1 LDLNSFY
8 PEHLQPEAVFKEKHG
23 VMRPYAGAC
32 YTSPYLIDDSE
43 DKPSNPTLTNAEECF
58 PNYSNWKNQSEK
70 VEYKGR
76 G

>member
-1 LDLNSFY
+1 
-8 PEHLQPEAVFKEKHG
+8 
-23 VMRPYAGAC
+23 MRPYAGAC